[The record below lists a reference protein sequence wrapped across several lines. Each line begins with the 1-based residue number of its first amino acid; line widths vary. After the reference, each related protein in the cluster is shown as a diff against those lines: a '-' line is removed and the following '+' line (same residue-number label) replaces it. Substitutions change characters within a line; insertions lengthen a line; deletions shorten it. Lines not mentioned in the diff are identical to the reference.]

1 MAVVEVLIRHGFD
14 VNKKTTQEMDLYLE
28 CFDYISRFRVDST
41 AIYIATVAGK
51 CFTWLHV
58 RLHK

>member
-14 VNKKTTQEMDLYLE
+14 VNKKTTQKMDLYLE

-51 CFTWLHV
+51 CPTYI
-58 RLHK
+58 